1 MIRIHFTGRDGTARA
16 IAARGGATLME
27 VAVANGIDG
36 IDADCGGACSCATCH
51 VIVGAEWTEVVG
63 PPSAQESELLELAE
77 ARCDASRLS
86 CQVKL
91 NERMDGLSVTVP

>member
-1 MIRIHFTGRDGTARA
+1 VIRIRFIERGGAVRE

-27 VAVANGIDG
+27 VAVANGIEG

-51 VIVGAEWTEVVG
+51 VIVASAWTAIVG
-63 PPSAQESELLELAE
+63 LPSAQENELLELAE
-77 ARCDASRLS
+77 ARTDASRLS